1 MHEMALC
8 TEVVD
13 TVIGV
18 AEEAG
23 AVSVDGVSMVI
34 GEMRDIIVDMF
45 DGFFHFLA
53 RDTIAENAVVSY
65 TTVPL
70 LVACNQCGEI
80 FHPDVMQKET
90 ILCPVCGVHDY
101 TLHSG
106 NEFLIESI
114 DVTTRDEAAEAA

>member
-18 AEEAG
+18 AEEAD
-23 AVSVDGVSMVI
+23 AVSVDGVSMII
-34 GEMRDIIVDMF
+34 GEMRDIIIDMF
-45 DGFFHFLA
+45 DDFFHYLA
-53 RDTIAENAVVSY
+53 RGTIAEGAVVSY

-70 LVACNQCGEI
+70 LVKCRQCGSA
-80 FHPDVMQKET
+80 FHPDVMKKDT
-90 ILCPVCGVHDY
+90 ILCPTCGAHDY

-114 DVTTRDEAAEAA
+114 DVTTRDEVVDAA